1 MTQAAGAADA
11 PPPHDRREAL
21 LDAAA
26 RLFNEHGVRGATLAG
41 IAAAVGLVTNSVTHY
56 FRKKE
61 DLAAACFMR
70 SIGAIDA
77 IAAGAMRHASVA
89 SRLGAFFA
97 DYARLLADLDE
108 RRHGQL
114 IVFNDVR
121 ALRGAPADEVFS
133 AYTNLFRRMRALLDG
148 DGTGPL
154 GRADLNARAHALLS
168 AVNGVRAWIGRYET
182 DEYPRMT
189 ARVADVLLH
198 GLAAPGAGWPGP
210 GDGSA
215 SGGDG
220 SAGAGGEG
228 REPRAADRRHADE
241 RANGTH
247 AALLRAATA
256 LVNEQGYRG
265 ASVNR
270 IAARLALTKGAFY
283 HHHETKEHLIT
294 QCFERTFAVEREA
307 LRRAEAGGGD
317 GWRRACEVARALA
330 RFQFSDEGPLLRASA
345 ISALPDPATRERV
358 RRTMG
363 RLAERMA
370 NVVVDGMIDGSIR
383 PLDAAVAAR
392 CVVAAVNGAA
402 EVDRWVPGVTAG
414 NVDELYVRP
423 ALCGVLCAARSR

>member
-1 MTQAAGAADA
+1 MTRAAGAADA
-11 PPPHDRREAL
+11 PLLQDRREAL

-26 RLFNEHGVRGATLAG
+26 RLFNEHGVRGATLAN

-61 DLAAACFMR
+61 DLAAACFLR
-70 SIGAIDA
+70 SIDAIDA
-77 IAAGAMRHASVA
+77 IAAGAMRHSSVA
-89 SRLGAFFA
+89 ARLGAFFA

-108 RRHGQL
+108 RRRSQL

-121 ALRGAPADEVFS
+121 ALRGAQAVEVFA
-133 AYTNLFRRMRALLDG
+133 AYTSLFRRMRGLLDG
-148 DGTGPL
+148 EGTGRL

-168 AVNGVRAWIGRYET
+168 AANGVRSWIGRYET
-182 DEYPRMT
+182 DEYPRMA

-198 GLAAPGAGWPGP
+198 GVAAPGAGWERRGEGSMR
-210 GDGSA
+210 GDDGA
-215 SGGDG
+215 GSGGG
-220 SAGAGGEG
+220 QGGE
-228 REPRAADRRHADE
+228 PCAADRRHADE

-317 GWRRACEVARALA
+317 GWRRVCEVARALA
-330 RFQFSDEGPLLRASA
+330 GFQFSDEGPLLRASA

-402 EVDRWVPGVTAG
+402 EVDRWVPGVTAD

-423 ALCGVLCAARSR
+423 ALCGVLCAARS